1 MSRIGKPL
9 TKPQAKRL
17 AQSLRPAA
25 VKRMQI
31 DLSLYDA
38 GNDEYRTTSPKRALS
53 RLGNQVNRTDRL
65 RKTNTARGP
74 RRSCG
79 RRYCIGGGIDD
90 QDDHLSLA
98 RSDAPLPGDGCRN
111 NNNIN
116 NVKPR
121 LERQEAFHGPSVGG
135 GFVSSDDVVEND
147 ADLYCLG
154 LLYDGGAGDEG
165 NRGAGFSLDAIAHD
179 EPLYAVRLSR
189 RKRKG
194 GKNNNTPMYTP
205 GTPLHVI
212 HESVEDSLYSMS
224 PSVLGIYLVGGGEDI
239 EDWSFIPLLV
249 PEGSSTTA
257 DTVSVDGVTTPST
270 EAWVVLDGV

>member
-1 MSRIGKPL
+1 MSRIDKPL

-17 AQSLRPAA
+17 AQSLRPTA
-25 VKRMQI
+25 VKSMQI
-31 DLSLYDA
+31 DLSLHDA

-53 RLGNQVNRTDRL
+53 RLGNQVNRTDRQ

-98 RSDAPLPGDGCRN
+98 RSNFRLPGDGCRN
-111 NNNIN
+111 NNN

-121 LERQEAFHGPSVGG
+121 LERQEAFRGPSVGG

-147 ADLYCLG
+147 ADLYRLG
-154 LLYDGGAGDEG
+154 LLYDDGAGDEE

-194 GKNNNTPMYTP
+194 GKNNNTRMYTP

-212 HESVEDSLYSMS
+212 HESVEDSLYLMS
-224 PSVLGIYLVGGGEDI
+224 PAVLGEYLVGEEEDI
-239 EDWSFIPLLV
+239 EDWSFVPLLV
-249 PEGSSTTA
+249 SKGSSTTA
-257 DTVSVDGVTTPST
+257 DTVSVDGVATPST
-270 EAWVVLDGV
+270 EAWVVLDGA